1 MRLAMSSTTRTA
13 LTAVLVCLAYLLGA
27 KVGEQLR
34 FLPLTTSVLWPP
46 NAILTATL
54 LLTAPQRWPLYL
66 LAALPAHLIVQFGV
80 GRPTAFV
87 LALFVTNCT
96 EALLAAG
103 AVRRFGDG
111 RRFDTLRDVAI
122 FVMYAVLA
130 APFLSSFADAAV
142 VSLFNAEPY
151 WLVWRTRFFS
161 NTLTELMLVPAI
173 VMAVTRLLPWMR
185 NAAPLR
191 RLEGALL
198 AVAPLAVGMV
208 AFGPAFERIA
218 ALREP
223 GTQFAFLLPVL
234 FWAAVRF
241 GPGGFS
247 MTLLV
252 TTLVAI
258 WAGAQ
263 GRGVFSA
270 MPPAQSVLALQI
282 YLSVTAIPLLCL
294 AAVIEERRR
303 AQAALAERLRFE
315 ELLAQL
321 SGSFVHIAASGT
333 DAAFGTWLRE
343 LGLFLEVDRLVVY
356 RFPRHSDDVRS
367 VYSWIRPGVAASPA
381 LMTNEAF
388 PWMRAE
394 LAAERAVAIGRIDD
408 APPEAARDVHM
419 MRTRGARSTL
429 VLPLVAGGEVLG
441 CLAFVMFTTDRAWPP
456 ELIQRLRLVAEVFA
470 SALAQKD
477 ADEAIR
483 ASEAL
488 KSAILASLTS
498 GVAVLDHSGRV
509 VTVNASWLRFRDDP
523 AAWAAQAEVGE
534 SYVEACR
541 RAAGA
546 GRAQAA
552 EAVELVGA
560 VLAGSLPTFTLE
572 YSGGEPVASWYTIS
586 VVPLPDR
593 DGGGAVVAHAD
604 TTDVKRAEIDA
615 QRIRQELAHSARV
628 FTMGELTAS
637 LAHELNQPLAGI
649 RTNAQAAQRF
659 LDATPPHYGEIRS
672 ILSDIVEDD
681 KRAADVINRLR
692 ELMRKGEPE
701 VARVDINDVIRGVI
715 KLVSSDAI
723 IRGVDI
729 TSDLAAGPL
738 IVLGDRVQ
746 LQQVVL
752 NLLLNAMEAMV
763 DRTRAQRVVV
773 VRTRP
778 DSRGVEVVIEDTGPG
793 LAPGAEEMIFEPFY
807 TTKSSGM
814 GMGLSIARSI
824 LQAHGGSIRA
834 RSNPR
839 RGAMFHFLL
848 PAAGVS
854 VP

>member
-1 MRLAMSSTTRTA
+1 MNSTMKTA
-13 LTAVLVCLAYLLGA
+13 FTAVLVCLAYLVGA
-27 KVGEQLR
+27 KIGEQLR

-54 LLTAPQRWPLYL
+54 LLTAPRRWWLYL
-66 LAALPAHLIVQFGV
+66 LAALPAHLIVQLGI
-80 GRPTAFV
+80 GRPTSFV

-96 EALLAAG
+96 EALLAAAG
-103 AVRRFGDG
+103 VRRFGDG
-111 RRFDTLRDVAI
+111 RGFDTLRGVAI
-122 FVMYAVLA
+122 FLIYAVFL

-151 WLVWRTRFFS
+151 WLIWRTRFFS

-173 VMAVTRLLPWMR
+173 VMAVTRGWPWIR
-185 NAAPLR
+185 DAAPSR
-191 RLEGALL
+191 RLEAALL
-198 AVAPLAVGMV
+198 AVAPLVVGII
-208 AFGPAFERIA
+208 AFGPAFDRIA

-234 FWAAVRF
+234 LWGAVRF

-247 MTLLV
+247 MALLV

-258 WAGAQ
+258 WAGSQ
-263 GRGVFSA
+263 GRGAFSTL
-270 MPPAQSVLALQI
+270 PPAQSVLAFQI
-282 YLSVTAIPLLCL
+282 FLSVIGIPLLCL

-315 ELLAQL
+315 ELLSQL
-321 SGSFVHIAASGT
+321 SGSFVHLSASGT
-333 DAAFGTWLRE
+333 DAGFGTWLRE
-343 LGLFLEVDRLVVY
+343 LGLFLGVDRLVVY
-356 RFPRHSDDVRS
+356 RFRGDSDDVRS
-367 VYSWIRPGVAASPA
+367 VYSWIRSGVAASPV
-381 LMTNEAF
+381 LLTREAF
-388 PWMRAE
+388 PWMRAQ
-394 LAAERAVAIGRIDD
+394 LSAERPIAVGRVED
-408 APPEAARDVHM
+408 APPEASSDVAT
-419 MRTRGARSTL
+419 MRARGARSTL

-441 CLAFVMFTTDRAWPP
+441 CLALVMFTAERTWPP
-456 ELIQRLRLVAEVFA
+456 ELVQRLRLVAEVFA

-498 GVAVLDHSGRV
+498 GVAVLDHTGRIL
-509 VTVNASWLRFRDDP
+509 TVNASWMRFREDR
-523 AAWAAQAEVGE
+523 AAWAAHADVGA
-534 SYVEACR
+534 SYLETCR
-541 RAAGA
+541 RAAVA
-546 GRAQAA
+546 GRAHAT
-552 EAVELVGA
+552 EAVELVST
-560 VLAGSLPTFTLE
+560 VLAGALSTFTLE

-586 VVPLPDR
+586 VVPLPGPD
-593 DGGGAVVAHAD
+593 GGAVVAHTE

-615 QRIRQELAHSARV
+615 QRVRQELAHSARV

-659 LDATPPHYGEIRS
+659 LDATPPDYSEIRG
-672 ILSDIVEDD
+672 ILSDIVEDN
-681 KRAADVINRLR
+681 KRAADVIDRLR
-692 ELMRKGEPE
+692 ELMRKGQPE
-701 VARVDINDVIRGVI
+701 SARVDVNDVVCGVI

-723 IRGVDI
+723 IRGVNI
-729 TSDLAAGPL
+729 TSDLASEPL

-752 NLLLNAMEAMV
+752 NLLVNAMEAMA
-763 DRTRAQRVVV
+763 DGAGGQRAVV
-773 VRTRP
+773 VRTRLS
-778 DSRGVEVVIEDTGPG
+778 DRAVEVFVEDNGHG
-793 LAPGAEEMIFEPFY
+793 LAAGTHDMLFEPFY

-824 LQAHGGSIRA
+824 VQAHGGTIWA
-834 RSNPR
+834 RGNPA
-839 RGAMFHFLL
+839 RGATFHFAL
-848 PAAGVS
+848 PVAGVT